1 MALQKYRAWL
11 LLICSGI
18 TIVLG
23 AHTAVFA
30 NSSGPS
36 LRITEIMYDAEG
48 GDEGKEYVEVINTG
62 PGTIDMTTVKFF
74 EREERENGRSIA
86 AHQGSTVL
94 QPGGVAVIVAKPE
107 LFLENYTYSGVVLD
121 TSNFALLNA
130 GAQVS
135 LAVEERVLH
144 RITYAL
150 EDGANG
156 DGKSLY
162 IKQDNTPAPGDP
174 SPGTV
179 SGIAVDKSTAGT
191 TVDTTPESSTDSR
204 QETTTQQTAPQQTGT
219 RKATTR
225 QPSGTRDTSPTLR
238 SKKVTTHTLV
248 ADPPVVFVASTT
260 KFSAVRQEDG
270 EETVLR
276 GLWNFGDGDHV
287 QGTTVDHAYLHA
299 GAYIIVFQELLRD
312 GSEGIVLQKE
322 VQVLFPQ
329 VDIERVDDAF
339 VRLHN
344 RHPSI
349 LDVSGWRIESPG
361 RSFTFPPKSLV
372 PKQNSIVVP
381 FAAPAGQDIFFVTAG
396 GGQFRGETAAADP
409 PAPENLTQEGEE
421 EAEESE
427 PIAEA
432 SQEVE
437 ESDTETEQDTTD
449 EETATDTT
457 QKQHTNKPNA
467 GVFVTDTHIVQGEE
481 QSETDLQMII
491 VWIALLIGVITI
503 ASVPIIFARRE
514 RERRLH
520 HHE

>member
-18 TIVLG
+18 AIVLG
-23 AHTAVFA
+23 AHTAAFA
-30 NSSGPS
+30 NSPGPS

-62 PGTIDMTTVKFF
+62 PGAIDMTTVKFF
-74 EREERENGRSIA
+74 ERKERETGRTIA

-121 TSNFALLNA
+121 TSSFALLNA
-130 GAQVS
+130 GARVS
-135 LAVEERVLH
+135 LTMEERVLH
-144 RITYAL
+144 RITYTL

-156 DGKSLY
+156 DGKSLH
-162 IKQDNTPAPGDP
+162 IKQNDTRVPGDP

-179 SGIAVDKSTAGT
+179 SDIAIDRSTAGT
-191 TVDTTPESSTDSR
+191 TADTTPERSTDSQ
-204 QETTTQQTAPQQTGT
+204 QETTTQQTST
-219 RKATTR
+219 RKTTTR
-225 QPSGTRDTSPTLR
+225 QSSSARDTNPPLR

-248 ADPPVVFVASTT
+248 ADPSVVFVASTT
-260 KFSAVRQEDG
+260 RFSVVREEDG
-270 EETVLR
+270 KKTVLR
-276 GLWNFGDGDHV
+276 GLWNFGDGDHM
-287 QGTTVDHAYLHA
+287 QGTAVDHAYLHA
-299 GAYIIVFQELLRD
+299 GAYIIVFQELLKD

-329 VDIERVDDAF
+329 VAIERVDDAF

-344 RHPSI
+344 RHASI

-396 GGQFRGETAAADP
+396 GGQFREKTATTDP
-409 PAPENLTQEGEE
+409 PAPENLTQEEE
-421 EAEESE
+421 KEAEEDE

-432 SQEVE
+432 SQVVE
-437 ESDTETEQDTTD
+437 ESDTETEQDTAD
-449 EETATDTT
+449 EAAVADTT
-457 QKQHTNKPNA
+457 QKQSENKQDTS
-467 GVFVTDTHIVQGEE
+467 VFVTDTHIVQGEE

-491 VWIALLIGVITI
+491 VWIALLVGVITI
-503 ASVPIIFARRE
+503 ASVPMILTRRE